1 MVKVRS
7 ELDDK
12 EGFLKSVMKKLD
24 NEKFMANAPQK
35 VVDMELKK
43 KSDAENQIQILKERL
58 IELSSL

>member
-1 MVKVRS
+1 MYKRQ
-7 ELDDK
+7 DDK